1 MTRSLLRALS
11 DLSSDTRA
19 SVMPLMAGVLLIGT
33 AGAAIT
39 VDLGRA
45 YAFRSNLQI
54 AADSAALSAAVNLPD
69 MDAARASAIRY
80 ASINMPGFS
89 DLITADDIE
98 FGHWDPETQTIE
110 PDDRAPSALRVTA
123 RLSSAKGNA
132 PSTLFAGV
140 FGSKSLDIEA
150 SAAAGK
156 RSSTCIMALE
166 QESVDALA
174 LDFSASI
181 EARDCT
187 VQVNSRHERAFR
199 VLLGSKVNAAGLC
212 VTGGAHI
219 SPWSEVQPEV
229 TEGCLPAV
237 DPLAEL
243 APPEFGGCD
252 FHDSTY
258 FNFHGTLQPGVYCGG
273 LQINGLSSVT
283 LAAGTYVIKDG
294 PLSLAGFSEIT
305 GEEVAFFLTGDDAL
319 IRFSE
324 MSTLTLRAPTSGDLE
339 GILVFQDRNSVGH
352 HIWES
357 KAPTELYGTIYLPN
371 GHLLSQSSNAIT
383 PVDSCNVLI
392 AKSIRFAFRSGVSI
406 DLGREDCRDYLPSA
420 IMGTVALL
428 A

>member
-1 MTRSLLRALS
+1 
-11 DLSSDTRA
+11 
-19 SVMPLMAGVLLIGT
+19 MPIVAGVLLIAT
-33 AGAAIT
+33 ACAAIAI
-39 VDLGRA
+39 DLGRA

-69 MDAARASAIRY
+69 MDAARESAIRY
-80 ASINMPGFS
+80 ASINMPGIS
-89 DLITADDIE
+89 DLITVDDIE
-98 FGHWDPETQTIE
+98 FGHWNPETQTIE
-110 PDDRAPSALRVTA
+110 PDDQAPSALRVTA
-123 RLSSAKGNA
+123 SLSGAKGNA
-132 PSTLFAGV
+132 PATLFASV
-140 FGSKSLDIEA
+140 FGSDFLDIVA

-166 QESVDALA
+166 QEAVDALA
-174 LDFSASI
+174 LDFAAAI
-181 EARDCT
+181 EAHDCT
-187 VQVNSRHERAFR
+187 VQVNSRHKRAFR

-212 VTGGAHI
+212 VTGSFYVSQWA
-219 SPWSEVQPEV
+219 EVQPEV

-243 APPEFGGCD
+243 EPPEFDGCD
-252 FHDSTY
+252 YHNSSF
-258 FNFHGTLQPGVYCGG
+258 FNYHGTLQPGVYCGG
-273 LQINGLSSVT
+273 LKVFGLSNVT

-339 GILVFQDRNSVGH
+339 GILVFQDRDYIGH

-357 KAPTELYGTIYLPN
+357 DAPTELYGTIYLPN

-392 AKSIRFAFRSGVSI
+392 AKSIRFAFKSGVSI
-406 DLGREDCRDYLPSA
+406 DLGREDCKDYLPSA